1 MTFLMRCNF
10 KVEDKK
16 EFLMESSNK
25 DENVE
30 TKSTI
35 QVSLKERKC
44 FRIL

>member
-16 EFLMESSNK
+16 EFLMESNK
-25 DENVE
+25 DESVE

-35 QVSLKERKC
+35 QVSLKE
-44 FRIL
+44 LQ